1 MWVWCI
7 SGKKITTFDCT
18 IFLEQQAY
26 VRLLKLLFFL
36 GARISHLEAI
46 EMMGFYGGMPPL
58 IPLYIRRWVRAVNDG
73 RLKSTAQS
81 NYRL

>member
-36 GARISHLEAI
+36 GARTSHLEAK
-46 EMMGFYGGMPPL
+46 EMMGFYGGMPPPDP
-58 IPLYIRRWVRAVNDG
+58 PLYPPLGESSKWRT
-73 RLKSTAQS
+73 LKSTAQS